1 MTDPIDTAALRARY
15 NGSGVARRCQK
26 EQDVIFDDIMALCDA
41 LDAARLKSANR
52 EKLVRDAYNFAER
65 MLPVV
70 EAARAWYA
78 NESGDGQEY
87 FRVTSDLCAAV
98 AAYEAQ
104 QEKPV
109 DHMLEAAKIYG
120 SELAGRP
127 DAPFV
132 VQPSPVS
139 ASAGEALSELKTAAG
154 DPVPETFKEAMEEVR
169 DNRATIGSLQ
179 VENARLRA
187 SLEAMTQ
194 AKDVLSRWHSE
205 AVAENVP
212 LRALIATK
220 NAALQEAAEALDDAA
235 EFALIIDG
243 STLGY
248 RNAASSARAAAAGG
262 VVSDCPVVGC
272 EIPNCDGKHL
282 CGGTQQAAGGV

>member
-132 VQPSPVS
+132 VQPSNLRRRL
-139 ASAGEALSELKTAAG
+139 ATLCLRLSRKRW
-154 DPVPETFKEAMEEVR
+154 KKY
-169 DNRATIGSLQ
+169 ATIAPPSA
-179 VENARLRA
+179 VCKWRTPACAR
-187 SLEAMTQ
+187 
-194 AKDVLSRWHSE
+194 H
-205 AVAENVP
+205 
-212 LRALIATK
+212 
-220 NAALQEAAEALDDAA
+220 
-235 EFALIIDG
+235 
-243 STLGY
+243 
-248 RNAASSARAAAAGG
+248 
-262 VVSDCPVVGC
+262 
-272 EIPNCDGKHL
+272 
-282 CGGTQQAAGGV
+282 

>member
-1 MTDPIDTAALRARY
+1 
-15 NGSGVARRCQK
+15 
-26 EQDVIFDDIMALCDA
+26 
-41 LDAARLKSANR
+41 
-52 EKLVRDAYNFAER
+52 
-65 MLPVV
+65 
-70 EAARAWYA
+70 
-78 NESGDGQEY
+78 
-87 FRVTSDLCAAV
+87 
-98 AAYEAQ
+98 
-104 QEKPV
+104 
-109 DHMLEAAKIYG
+109 
-120 SELAGRP
+120 
-127 DAPFV
+127 
-132 VQPSPVS
+132 
-139 ASAGEALSELKTAAG
+139 
-154 DPVPETFKEAMEEVR
+154 MEEVR

-262 VVSDCPVVGC
+262 V
-272 EIPNCDGKHL
+272 
-282 CGGTQQAAGGV
+282 